1 MDYREQAKDLLMHR
15 NEYINARESLRNEI
29 ELLSAEKYAAGTVM
43 GDTTTCA
50 GGSSR
55 YEEYMVNLITL
66 LDEAKFRMQVVE
78 RKLKQ
83 ISSGL
88 SILDE
93 YERDLLNAY
102 FVYRIKTP
110 CEQMMKKHLKDA
122 HQIRIDKLDALEK
135 FTRGVYGIVQT

>member
-1 MDYREQAKDLLMHR
+1 MLIWLIVGEGTEMMRDGKAT
-15 NEYINARESLRNEI
+15 ESLKSGILFFMANEM
-29 ELLSAEKYAAGTVM
+29 LS
-43 GDTTTCA
+43 
-50 GGSSR
+50 
-55 YEEYMVNLITL
+55 MVNLITL
-66 LDEAKFRMQVVE
+66 LDEAKLRMQVVE

-88 SILDE
+88 SILDD

-135 FTRGVYGIVQT
+135 FTRGVYGILQT